1 MQHKKGQN
9 PYFKLKDIAKTFGI
23 TKALNGVTL
32 DIYAGEV
39 IGLVGPNGA
48 GKSTL
53 MKILT
58 GILPQTDGT
67 IEIEGRTEEHYNT
80 KLAKKYGEDSSKS
93 FVNGVLASIVKERNL
108 DKEE

>member
-1 MQHKKGQN
+1 MQVQHKKGQN

-48 GKSTL
+48 GKQL
-53 MKILT
+53 L
-58 GILPQTDGT
+58 
-67 IEIEGRTEEHYNT
+67 
-80 KLAKKYGEDSSKS
+80 
-93 FVNGVLASIVKERNL
+93 
-108 DKEE
+108 

>member
-1 MQHKKGQN
+1 MQVQHKKGQN

-23 TKALNGVTL
+23 TKALSGVTL

-67 IEIEGRTEEHYNT
+67 IEIKAEQKNIIIQNLQKNMVLPVQIRIY
-80 KLAKKYGEDSSKS
+80 L
-93 FVNGVLASIVKERNL
+93 FVQI
-108 DKEE
+108 